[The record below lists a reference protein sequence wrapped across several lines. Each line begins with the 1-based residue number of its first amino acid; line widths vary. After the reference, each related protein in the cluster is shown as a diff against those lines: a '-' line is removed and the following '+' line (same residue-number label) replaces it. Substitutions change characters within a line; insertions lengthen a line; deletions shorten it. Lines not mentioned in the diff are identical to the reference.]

1 MIFTKEKEMKI
12 KLGLGKLKMENVARY
27 CGGELYDYSGEEGV
41 SVSYVCTD
49 SREADADTMFVA
61 TRGERVDGHDY
72 IIGAIERGCKC
83 ILCEYVPG
91 NIAGRAVAFVTVENS
106 IDAFALIAKGY
117 REEKRLKTVAITGS
131 VGKTTT
137 KELTAAILGRATR
150 LYATSGNFNSVIGMP
165 MSLMEA
171 QEDKDTAV
179 FEMGMSGFGEI
190 HSMSVTATPDVA
202 MVVNI
207 GSSHLEYLK
216 TRENIARAKLEIAD
230 GLREGG
236 YLLLNG
242 DEPLLRDRNG
252 GTRYNVL
259 YLGIDNKEISDAYA
273 DNIEVNES
281 GTEFDLYFEGK
292 IYTSLKIKPIGRQF
306 VYNAMFAAV
315 ASLIMGC
322 DEQTVREGLISY
334 TPGGIRQN
342 VKNVNGITLVA
353 DCYNAAPESMRASI
367 DTLCSLNISGKRI
380 AVVGDMRELGKD
392 SDEMHRDIG
401 KYIAEKG
408 IDILLT
414 LGDSGKLIADGASA
428 SGMREENIFSETDI
442 ENAEALCQALEGKMQ
457 AGDGVL
463 IKASRGVRL
472 ERVIER
478 LFKEN

>member
-1 MIFTKEKEMKI
+1 MKI
-12 KLGLGKLKMENVARY
+12 KLGLGKLNMKDVARY
-27 CGGELYDYSGEEGV
+27 CSGELYDYTGDVGC

-49 SREADADTMFVA
+49 SREADAETMFVA

-72 IIGAIERGCKC
+72 IIGAIDRGCKC
-83 ILCEYVPG
+83 ILCEYVPS
-91 NIAGRAVAFVTVENS
+91 NIAGRAVDFVTVENS
-106 IDAFALIAKGY
+106 IDAFALTARGY
-117 REEKRLKTVAITGS
+117 REEKRLRTVAITGS

-137 KELTAAILGRATR
+137 KELTAAILGRATG

-216 TRENIARAKLEIAD
+216 TRENIARAKLEVAD

-242 DEPLLRDRNG
+242 DEPLLRKEIGDKK
-252 GTRYNVL
+252 YNVL
-259 YLGIDNKEISDAYA
+259 YLGMENKDTQDVYA
-273 DNIEVNES
+273 DNIKVSES
-281 GTEFDLYFEGK
+281 GTEFDLHFDGK
-292 IYTSLKIKPIGRQF
+292 LYCALKVKPVGKQF

-315 ASLIMGC
+315 ASLVFGC
-322 DEQTVREGLISY
+322 DEQTVREGLFSY
-334 TPGGIRQN
+334 TPDGIRQN
-342 VKNVNGITLVA
+342 IKNVKGITLVA

-367 DTLCSLNISGKRI
+367 DTLCLLNISGKRI
-380 AVVGDMRELGKD
+380 AVLGDMRELGKD

-401 KYIAEKG
+401 KYISEKG
-408 IDILLT
+408 IDLLLT

-428 SGMREENIFSETDI
+428 SGMSGENIFSETDV

>member
-1 MIFTKEKEMKI
+1 MIFTEEKEMKI
-12 KLGLGKLKMENVARY
+12 KLGLGELKMENVARY

-72 IIGAIERGCKC
+72 IISAIDRGCKC
-83 ILCEYVPG
+83 ILCEYVPTD
-91 NIAGRAVAFVTVENS
+91 IAGRAVAFVTVENS
-106 IDAFALIAKGY
+106 IDAFALTAKGY
-117 REEKRLKTVAITGS
+117 RAEKRLRTVAITGS

-137 KELTAAILGRATR
+137 KELTAAILGRSTN

-171 QEDKDTAV
+171 PIDRDTAV

-190 HSMSVTATPDVA
+190 HSMSVTAAPDVA

-242 DEPLLRDRNG
+242 DEPLLQGKKGDAK
-252 GTRYNVL
+252 YNVL
-259 YLGIDNKEISDAYA
+259 YLGIENKDTSDAYA
-273 DNIEVNES
+273 DNIEVSES
-281 GTEFDLYFEGK
+281 GTAFDLCFDGK
-292 IYTSLKIKPIGRQF
+292 KYASLKIKPIGRQF
-306 VYNAMFAAV
+306 VYNAMFASV
-315 ASLIMGC
+315 ASLLMGC

-353 DCYNAAPESMRASI
+353 DCYNAAPESMRGAI
-367 DTLCSLNISGKRI
+367 DTLCAINISGKRI
-380 AVVGDMRELGKD
+380 AVVGDMRELGEN
-392 SDEMHRDIG
+392 SDTMHREIG

-408 IDILLT
+408 IDLLFT
-414 LGDSGKLIADGASA
+414 LGESGKLIADGASS
-428 SGMREENIFSETDI
+428 SGMSAENIFSETDT
-442 ENAEALCQALEGKMQ
+442 ENVEILCKELESKMNE
-457 AGDGVL
+457 GDGVL